1 MTNDMRCRIDTRAVC
16 TTGAARPA
24 SIRRGPIAG
33 VVAGLLAANLAAQ
46 NQTDQQPPRFRS
58 SVELTSIDVAVVDN
72 QGRPVA
78 GLMPGDFTVRIDGKP
93 RGVVSAEWVPLASEP
108 ANPKP
113 ATRVPEGYSSNENAT
128 GGRLIAI
135 VVDEPHI
142 RPGGAAAVL
151 AAASAFID
159 RLSPNDRVAAVSLGM
174 GGPVTPFT
182 ADRKRVKDAI
192 ARMSGQRETLKLTNQ
207 NVTPNEAFEIVDG
220 NRLTTESVYA
230 RECAG
235 LRNGSAAMMQC
246 RQEVDAEA
254 STLAEQ
260 LRRSSD
266 LTIRG
271 LREVLEALKPLDG
284 PKTMIL
290 MSEGFAFRD
299 ASFNTELGALA
310 AETRTSIYA
319 LKLENQ
325 LFDITN
331 SKAAPAIDAATVIRN
346 DGLESVAAASR
357 GTLFLVNGTGS
368 QLFAH
373 IESELSGYYL
383 LGVESDPG
391 DRDRKSRVIRIDVTR
406 RGATVRTRRQLLN
419 VSSEVNRPRNVREAI
434 AASLTAPLLAS
445 ALPVRVTA
453 FALRGPEQGKVQ
465 LLIRAEVGNDYTG
478 PKPGLIGYVIMD
490 RDGKSVETRTVNA
503 VLTPVMN
510 GVPGA
515 LQYSAGASV
524 DPGEYTI
531 KLAVA
536 EGDRL
541 GSVEHPIHAG
551 LLDAGDVSLSDL
563 MVGGP
568 VDSSDLL
575 RPTVGYTVS
584 YGSLHGYM
592 EAYGARL
599 DRLAATYEVAVDA
612 EGPALLSSDVKHRD
626 AGGDRTLFSQVLP
639 VSKLPPG
646 EYVLRAKLTSSG
658 TPVKT
663 LTRRFEIAPPAV
675 LMTSASGASIPP
687 ASVDLF
693 LPVDEASLSRP
704 FARDEALKAQ
714 NLDPF
719 VQRVPAGTKPAFE
732 AGLAEYRKSNY
743 TGAATQFKKAIR
755 PDVDSTAAMTYLGAS
770 LAAAGASAEAASVW
784 QTALVDGSDLPQIYE
799 WLAETLMRTK
809 DFSGAQSI
817 LEEAIGKWPG
827 DSRFSRMLAFSY
839 ATLGKGREASRA
851 LDRYIS
857 DGHADPDLLY
867 LGVEWLYQIHS
878 NHAVVVSQA
887 ADLALARGYAAQYT
901 KAGGPR
907 QALVQQWLDFLEHEK
922 R

>member
-1 MTNDMRCRIDTRAVC
+1 MAGALAASIGLH
-16 TTGAARPA
+16 GAAQ
-24 SIRRGPIAG
+24 G
-33 VVAGLLAANLAAQ
+33 
-46 NQTDQQPPRFRS
+46 QTDQQPPRFRS
-58 SVELTSIDVAVVDN
+58 SVELTSVDVAVVDS
-72 QGRPVA
+72 QGKPLP
-78 GLMPGDFTVRIDGKP
+78 GLMPGDFTVRVDGKP
-93 RGVVSAEWVPLASEP
+93 RAVVSAEWVPLAAE
-108 ANPKP
+108 AGTAKP
-113 ATRVPEGYSSNENAT
+113 ATRVPQGYSSNENAT

-142 RPGGAAAVL
+142 RPGGAAAIL

-159 RLSPNDRVAAVSLGM
+159 RLSPNDRIAAVSLGL

-182 ADRKRVKDAI
+182 ADRTRVKDAI
-192 ARMSGQRETLKLTNQ
+192 SRMSGQRDTLKLTNQ
-207 NVTPNEAFEIVDG
+207 NVTPSEAFEIAEG
-220 NRLTTESVYA
+220 NRLTTETVYA

-235 LRNGSAAMMQC
+235 LRNGSAAMQQC

-260 LRRSSD
+260 LRRTSD
-266 LTIRG
+266 VTIRG
-271 LREVLEALKPLDG
+271 LRDVLEALRPLDG
-284 PKTMIL
+284 PKTLLL
-290 MSEGFAFRD
+290 MSEGFAVRD
-299 ASFNTELGALA
+299 TSLNTELGALA

-319 LKLENQ
+319 LKLDNQ

-331 SKAAPAIDAATVIRN
+331 SKAAPAFDAAMTQRN
-346 DGLESVAAASR
+346 DGLESVAAAAR

-368 QLFAH
+368 QLFTH

-391 DRDRKSRVIRIDVTR
+391 DRERKARVIRIEVSR

-419 VSSEVNRPRNVREAI
+419 VPSDVNRPRNARDAI

-445 ALPVRVTA
+445 GLPLRVAT

-465 LLIRAEVGNDYTG
+465 LLIRAEVGSDYTG

-490 RDGKSVETRTVNA
+490 KDGKSVETRTVNA

-541 GSVEHPIHAG
+541 GSVEHSIHAG
-551 LLDAGDVSLSDL
+551 LAAVGEVSLSDL

-568 VDSSDLL
+568 IDSSELL

-584 YGSLHGYM
+584 YGSLHGYL
-592 EAYGARL
+592 EAYGAHL
-599 DRLAATYEVAVDA
+599 DKLAATYEVAVDQD
-612 EGPALLSSDVKHRD
+612 GPALLTADVKHRD
-626 AGGDRTLFSQVLP
+626 AGGDRTLFSQVFA

-646 EYVLRAKLTSSG
+646 EYVLRAKLTSG
-658 TPVKT
+658 GAPVKT

-675 LMTSASGASIPP
+675 LMTSASGASLPP
-687 ASVDLF
+687 ANVDLF
-693 LPVDEASLSRP
+693 LPVDDASLSRP
-704 FARDEALKAQ
+704 FAHDDALKAQ

-719 VQRVPAGTKPAFE
+719 LQRVPASTKSAFE
-732 AGLAEYRKSNY
+732 AGLAEFRKSNY
-743 TGAATQFKKAIR
+743 SGAVTQFKSAIR
-755 PDVDSTAAMTYLGAS
+755 PDVDSTSAMTYLGAS
-770 LAAAGASAEAASVW
+770 LAAGGAPAEAAGVW

-799 WLAETLMRTK
+799 WLADTLVRTK
-809 DFSGAQSI
+809 DFPGAQSI

-827 DSRFSRMLAFSY
+827 DSRFSRLLAFSY

-851 LDRYIS
+851 LDRYIA
-857 DGHADPDLLY
+857 DGHGEPDLLY

-887 ADLALARGYAAQYT
+887 ADLALARGYAERYA
-901 KAGGPR
+901 KANGAK
-907 QALVQQWLDFLEHEK
+907 QALVQQWVDFLVNEK